1 MKNLQSLSLIV
12 LSALFL
18 FCWSACEQA
27 DTVPPTIVVASPE
40 EDAAIKAGEEL
51 CVKVTFTDNKAL
63 SAYKINIHPNFNGH
77 SHAPMR
83 SLASSTLATEQTVDF
98 EVTLTSASQ
107 NDPLT
112 GTNCFRDI
120 DIDIPDN
127 ATPGNYHLLI
137 YCTDAA
143 GNEMYVAQ
151 DLKIVQP

>member
-1 MKNLQSLSLIV
+1 MKNLKSLSLI
-12 LSALFL
+12 ALFL
-18 FCWSACEQA
+18 FCMTACEQA
-27 DTVPPTIVVASPE
+27 DTIPPTIVVASPE
-40 EDAAIKAGEEL
+40 EDATIEAGEKL

>member
-1 MKNLQSLSLIV
+1 MKNLKSLSLI
-12 LSALFL
+12 ALFL
-18 FCWSACEQA
+18 FCMTACEQA
-27 DTVPPTIVVASPE
+27 DTVPPTIVVASLE

-51 CVKVTFTDNKAL
+51 CVQVTFTDNKAL

-83 SLASSTLATEQTVDF
+83 QENPARAASEESKTVDF
-98 EVTLTSASQ
+98 EITLTSASQ